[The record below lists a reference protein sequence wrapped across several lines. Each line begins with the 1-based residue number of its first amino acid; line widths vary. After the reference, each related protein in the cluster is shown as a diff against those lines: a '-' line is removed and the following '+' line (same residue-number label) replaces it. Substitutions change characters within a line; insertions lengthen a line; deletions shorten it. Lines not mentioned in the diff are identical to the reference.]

1 IKRNADQTWSVTV
14 ADLNRD
20 GYDSTVNAKFVFIG
34 AGGASLTLLQKS
46 GIPEADGY
54 GGFPVGGQFLVTT
67 NPAIANQHLAKV
79 FGLA

>member
-1 IKRNADQTWSVTV
+1 MTV

-20 GYDSTVNAKFVFIG
+20 GKETTVNAKFVFIG

-54 GGFPVGGQFLVTT
+54 GGFPVGGQFPGHHQPGDRQ
-67 NPAIANQHLAKV
+67 PALAKCM
-79 FGLA
+79 ARPA

>member
-1 IKRNADQTWSVTV
+1 MTV

-20 GYDSTVNAKFVFIG
+20 GKETTVNAKFVFIG

-54 GGFPVGGQFLVTT
+54 GGFPVGGQFWSPPTRRSPT
-67 NPAIANQHLAKV
+67 STWPKCMARPA
-79 FGLA
+79 